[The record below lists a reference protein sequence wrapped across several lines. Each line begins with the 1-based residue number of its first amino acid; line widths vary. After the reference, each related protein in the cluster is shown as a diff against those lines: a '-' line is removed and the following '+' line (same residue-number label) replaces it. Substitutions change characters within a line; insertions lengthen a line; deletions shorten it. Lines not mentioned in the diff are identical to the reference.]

1 VDHAGVR
8 RDFDVC
14 IIGTGAGGGVMLDQ
28 LTRAGFEVVALQRG
42 PQLPL
47 ERFSDDELEVIV
59 RDALFAP
66 DHLESYRLDERAR
79 AEPGRWNPVAHAV
92 GGTMTRW
99 SGWSWRFRED
109 DFRVLSPR
117 PCPRAALADG
127 RSRMPARPG
136 TTCRARVRRV
146 WGSRREPVLPPRS
159 GPYPNRAPPRRSA

>member
-14 IIGTGAGGGVMLDQ
+14 VIGTGAGGGVMLDE

-42 PQLPL
+42 PNLPPQ
-47 ERFSDDELEVIV
+47 RFTDDELEVII
-59 RDALFAP
+59 RDSLFAP
-66 DHLESYRLDERAR
+66 DHLETYRLDESAK

-109 DFRVLSPR
+109 DFRVLSAEGPLAG
-117 PCPRAALADG
+117 AALADWPV
-127 RSRMPARPG
+127 SYAELAPYYD
-136 TTCRARVRRV
+136 RAE
-146 WGSRREPVLPPRS
+146 REFGVSGLAGANPFSPPRS
-159 GPYPNRAPPRRSA
+159 GP